1 MDDQST
7 PSKFPLPWSRFLP
20 RCRTPF
26 FSLLFFTSCRSKRR
40 AFIVQ
45 RRAYPAE
52 TNDQAYKV
60 GSKKHQVPSLKLI
73 YVTIIFNNAK
83 KARIIQSR
91 VMVNF
96 LRAVSLLGFTL
107 AVGMSLSSLLSYSF
121 LFFFFFFFFTVT
133 SFIFFF
139 SFSPSLDE
147 RRTTA
152 DGSTSHLTSLDRP
165 VDREPSFYLSRVPYT
180 SLP

>member
-7 PSKFPLPWSRFLP
+7 PSRFPSPWSRFLP

-40 AFIVQ
+40 AFIVR

-52 TNDQAYKV
+52 TNDQAHKV
-60 GSKKHQVPSLKLI
+60 GSKKHRVPSLKLI

-83 KARIIQSR
+83 KVRIIQSR

-96 LRAVSLLGFTL
+96 LRAVSLLGLTL
-107 AVGMSLSSLLSYSF
+107 AVGMALSSLLSYSF
-121 LFFFFFFFFTVT
+121 LFFFFFY
-133 SFIFFF
+133 
-139 SFSPSLDE
+139 
-147 RRTTA
+147 R
-152 DGSTSHLTSLDRP
+152 
-165 VDREPSFYLSRVPYT
+165 Y
-180 SLP
+180 